1 MANFVSYANAQSLIT
16 AIAQKFNAVEGAY
29 VFKGSAT
36 LATLPDTLTA
46 TMVGYVYN
54 MSEEFT
60 IDNRFV
66 EYQSGVTK
74 KYPAGTNVAICD
86 VGTASTPDLK
96 FDILAG
102 FIDVD
107 AIYNAIADVSAMI
120 ADEFLATE
128 NYTTGDLVTKDG
140 VLYKF
145 IADHDAGAWDDS
157 ETDEVTVEGL
167 IADIVA
173 AADGLKAKVDATQAD
188 IAPIFDATSGTYAVG
203 DLVIYNNQLYKFNT
217 AHSVAGAWVAAEADA
232 IDIDT
237 IVKALKLADTNL
249 GLRVDQV
256 RSDLAPT
263 FDATQAYSVG
273 NVVTYTDDKLY
284 KFTAAHAAGAWTG
297 EDVTETTVAGLIDVA
312 EPDPLTTEQVE
323 ALITLLD

>member
-1 MANFVSYANAQSLIT
+1 MANFVSYSNAQALIQ
-16 AIAQKFNAVEGAY
+16 AIAEKFNAVEGAY

-36 LATLPDTLTA
+36 LATLPDNLTA

-60 IDNRFV
+60 TDARFV
-66 EYQSGVTK
+66 GGASK
-74 KYPAGTNVAICD
+74 KYPAGTNVVVAD
-86 VGTASTPDLK
+86 VGTTETPDLK

-107 AIYNAIADVSAMI
+107 TIYNAIADVSAMI
-120 ADEFLATE
+120 ADEFLDTE

-140 VLYKF
+140 VLYRF
-145 IADHDAGAWDDS
+145 TDDHTAGAWDS
-157 ETDEVTVEGL
+157 TEVEEVTVEGL

-173 AADGLKAKVDATQAD
+173 AADGLKARIDATQAD
-188 IAPIFDATSGTYAVG
+188 IAPIFDATSGIYAVG
-203 DLVIYNNQLYKFNT
+203 DLVIYDNQLYKFNT
-217 AHSVAGAWVAAEADA
+217 AHDVAGAWVAAEADA

-256 RSDLAPT
+256 RADLAPA
-263 FDATQAYSVG
+263 FDATQAYAVG
-273 NVVTYTDDKLY
+273 DVVTYTDDKLY

-312 EPDPLTTEQVE
+312 EPDPLTTEQVN

>member
-60 IDNRFV
+60 TTADFV
-66 EYQSGVTK
+66 EGAGK

-86 VGTASTPDLK
+86 IGTAETPSYK
-96 FDILAG
+96 FDVLAG

-128 NYTTGDLVTKDG
+128 AYDEGDLVTKDG
-140 VLYKF
+140 ALYKF
-145 IADHDAGAWDDS
+145 IADHDAGAWDSS
-157 ETDEVTVEGL
+157 EVDEVTVEEL

-173 AADGLKAKVDATQAD
+173 AADGLKARIDATQAD

-203 DLVIYNNQLYKFNT
+203 DLVIYDNQLYKFNT
-217 AHSVAGAWVAAEADA
+217 AHDVAGAWVAAEADA

-256 RSDLAPT
+256 RADLAPA
-263 FDATQAYSVG
+263 FDATQAYAVG
-273 NVVTYTDDKLY
+273 DVVTYTDDKLY

>member
-60 IDNRFV
+60 TTADFV
-66 EYQSGVTK
+66 EGAGK

-86 VGTASTPDLK
+86 IGTAQAPSYK
-96 FDILAG
+96 FDVLAG

-128 NYTTGDLVTKDG
+128 NYDEGDLVTKEG
-140 VLYKF
+140 VLYRF
-145 IADHDAGAWDDS
+145 TDDHTAGAWDS
-157 ETDEVTVEGL
+157 EEVEEVTVEGL

-173 AADGLKAKVDATQAD
+173 AADGLKARVDATQAD

-217 AHSVAGAWVAAEADA
+217 AHDVAGAWVAAEADA

-256 RSDLAPT
+256 RADLAPA
-263 FDATQAYSVG
+263 FDATQAYAVG
-273 NVVTYTDDKLY
+273 DVVTYTDDKLY

-312 EPDPLTTEQVE
+312 EPDPLTTEQVN